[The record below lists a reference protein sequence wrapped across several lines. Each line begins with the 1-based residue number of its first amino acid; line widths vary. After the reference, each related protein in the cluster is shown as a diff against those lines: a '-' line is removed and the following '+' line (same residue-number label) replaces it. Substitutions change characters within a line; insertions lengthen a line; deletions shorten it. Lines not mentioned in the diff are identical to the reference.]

1 MHKDKLMPAGL
12 ACLLAA
18 TVAISGC
25 TRAEQGPVS
34 TVPDEMETR
43 TSAVRETAT
52 GTMMTTE
59 DMDRCQQMMMQN
71 LGRGGEYDRRYLDM
85 MMRMDQGAINMAKNA
100 QQNATRPELKQMA
113 QQIATDRQKEMEQ
126 MRTWR
131 DQWYGRT
138 TTTTPTT
145 TMPTTTQTP

>member
-1 MHKDKLMPAGL
+1 
-12 ACLLAA
+12 
-18 TVAISGC
+18 
-25 TRAEQGPVS
+25 
-34 TVPDEMETR
+34 
-43 TSAVRETAT
+43 
-52 GTMMTTE
+52 
-59 DMDRCQQMMMQN
+59 
-71 LGRGGEYDRRYLDM
+71 
-85 MMRMDQGAINMAKNA
+85 MRMDQGAINMAKNA